1 MSYQQKKVIQSVF
14 RAYDVRGIIGTELD
28 EDAYYSIGLAMACYL
43 SELNRKQ
50 IYLAY
55 DGRLSSPS
63 LSTALKQGLLDSGI
77 DVVNLGS
84 LPTPVL
90 YYATY
95 TQGLDS
101 GLIVTGSH
109 NPADYNG
116 IKIVMAGKT
125 FTQENINY
133 LFSLVES
140 GQRLHGQGHE
150 STLEVMPHYKSR
162 ILEDIHIK
170 RPLKVVVDC
179 GNGIAALNAPDIL
192 TALGVEVIPLYCEID
207 GRFPNHH
214 PDPTV
219 EANLADLKKLVNEHQ
234 ADLGLAFDGDADRL
248 GLITNKGEMI
258 WPDRLM
264 MFYAQ
269 EILQRLPGSTI
280 VYDVKCSSHLAQ
292 IIEQGGGVARMCPT
306 GHSIVKAV
314 MKEEKAALAGE
325 MSGHLFFKDRWYGFD
340 DALYSACRLLEIISA
355 SDLSVSE
362 QFALIPNS
370 VNTPEIKI
378 DINDENKFIF
388 MQQFSEEAEFSDAH
402 VIDID
407 GLRVE
412 FAAGWGLLRASNT
425 TPCLVARFEA
435 NDAAN
440 LKRIQDVFREQIQK
454 VDPLLVVPF

>member
-14 RAYDVRGIIGTELD
+14 RAYDIRGVIGTELD

-150 STLEVMPHYKSR
+150 STLEVMPHYKAR

-192 TALGVEVIPLYCEID
+192 TALGVEVIPLYCDID

-269 EILQRLPGSTI
+269 EILQR
-280 VYDVKCSSHLAQ
+280 C
-292 IIEQGGGVARMCPT
+292 
-306 GHSIVKAV
+306 
-314 MKEEKAALAGE
+314 
-325 MSGHLFFKDRWYGFD
+325 
-340 DALYSACRLLEIISA
+340 YS
-355 SDLSVSE
+355 
-362 QFALIPNS
+362 
-370 VNTPEIKI
+370 
-378 DINDENKFIF
+378 
-388 MQQFSEEAEFSDAH
+388 
-402 VIDID
+402 
-407 GLRVE
+407 
-412 FAAGWGLLRASNT
+412 
-425 TPCLVARFEA
+425 
-435 NDAAN
+435 
-440 LKRIQDVFREQIQK
+440 
-454 VDPLLVVPF
+454 